1 MPYARAESMV
11 RISSNPCRR
20 RFNSP
25 EECPGNGNGAC
36 VLFSTRNCCRAPAMV
51 NPSSYNNCL
60 MRSTVSTSLR
70 RYMRWPV
77 LLLTGFNWANS
88 VSQKRNTY
96 AGNLQSVETSPI
108 RKYSLSGIMTSS
120 FRDALLDFG
129 RALMRNSILHY
140 NAFRVSSTIGGAEQA
155 LEPTKNLSRG
165 VSVERPGKTCTRVL
179 LAFSAFSF

>member
-1 MPYARAESMV
+1 MPQTLQFPGGMPWERQWGLGLAFHSQLLPRARNGESLV
-11 RISSNPCRR
+11 VQQLLDAQY
-20 RFNSP
+20 
-25 EECPGNGNGAC
+25 G
-36 VLFSTRNCCRAPAMV
+36 
-51 NPSSYNNCL
+51 
-60 MRSTVSTSLR
+60 STSLR